1 MNDKLRQML
10 DDLRERFEQIYGD
23 QLQRMILFGSQAR
36 GDAEAESD
44 VDVMVVLGGSI
55 RAAEEI
61 DRTGGVISDLSLQ
74 FNTVLSCLFIS
85 AERFEK
91 ERSPLLLNVRREGV
105 TL

>member
-10 DDLRERFEQIYGD
+10 GDLRQRFEQVYGD

-36 GDAEAESD
+36 GDAEADSD
-44 VDVMVVLGGSI
+44 VDVMVVLEGDI

-61 DRTGGVISDLSLQ
+61 ERTGGIISDLSLR

-85 AERFEK
+85 AERFES
-91 ERSPLLLNVRREGV
+91 ERSPLLLNVQREGV
-105 TL
+105 IL